1 MVRDTH
7 RIISFDKMCSFE
19 MDLAISSALDSV
31 CHVLFPLFRLSGKHN
46 QAHRMVLRH
55 GLLIWATEV
64 TSSSL
69 SLISAK
75 GERALGTNFFFSS
88 SQKDSALSLC
98 CRFKACCTVPNKCG
112 HICNRGCRW
121 DLNVFP
127 SCQDGPLLV

>member
-7 RIISFDKMCSFE
+7 RIISFEKMCSFE

-75 GERALGTNFFFSS
+75 GERALGTNFFFLLL
-88 SQKDSALSLC
+88 KKIAHLASAVGLKPVVLC
-98 CRFKACCTVPNKCG
+98 RT
-112 HICNRGCRW
+112 
-121 DLNVFP
+121 NVVI
-127 SCQDGPLLV
+127 SVTEVAGGT